1 MNKALVLTG
10 LLLAAPAPPRAQ
22 EASQT
27 LCQFIETADN
37 SREFP
42 TFLKRCPVGAVVDV
56 TLQTPLIIQR
66 MASSICDFGGTIL
79 VDGSR
84 LACRY
89 SGVRTPLAA
98 QIPGRVPPT
107 Q

>member
-1 MNKALVLTG
+1 MNKMLVLMG
-10 LLLAAPAPPRAQ
+10 LLLAPPAAARAE
-22 EASQT
+22 EASQV

-42 TFLKRCPVGAVVDV
+42 AFLKRCPVGAVVDV
-56 TLQTPLIIQR
+56 TLQAPLIIQR

-98 QIPGRVPPT
+98 PSEGRVPSIR
-107 Q
+107 